1 LPDVPLERVRFIG
14 NAAASG
20 AEMILLSGRTRQ
32 KARDLARKIEYV
44 EIAHEPDF
52 QEVYADCML
61 FDD

>member
-1 LPDVPLERVRFIG
+1 MPLERIRFIG

-20 AEMILLSGRTRQ
+20 AEMILLSGQSRQ

-52 QEVYADCML
+52 QDVYADCMS
-61 FDD
+61 FGT